1 MRKNIKGQNSA
12 STEVDEKKFKGNL
25 RTNSSRCYMCPR
37 EHGSA
42 TSSWYLSVL
51 SGCEPVSPGS
61 RPHRMGF
68 HTHGRRWSRSP
79 HSPRK
84 PAIPFRSI
92 PFQSNK
98 ERRNMKQSLGRSLE
112 LLFLVLQRPCRKR
125 PRLVPR
131 LETATK
137 CLSHQLVAIAIP
149 EGLRAMLY
157 VQVIASFVG
166 GEDALQGTSLLSFYH
181 YIILSINI
189 SQESA
194 LVLILSDPPPV
205 GLCKTPPHKYCLLD
219 TNNTVSKRSLTHQM
233 SAGGHVKKL
242 QRLAAPLNKNET
254 PTTKHPR
261 GCVRVVEKR
270 GYSSHRI

>member
-1 MRKNIKGQNSA
+1 MRKKSRVTSELTAVDATCAPGNMVLRRHLGIDQYCLAANLSHLEVVHIVWA
-12 STEVDEKKFKGNL
+12 STHTAGVGHAVHTVHANL
-25 RTNSSRCYMCPR
+25 PF
-37 EHGSA
+37 H
-42 TSSWYLSVL
+42 SV
-51 SGCEPVSPGS
+51 P
-61 RPHRMGF
+61 F
-68 HTHGRRWSRSP
+68 H
-79 HSPRK
+79 
-84 PAIPFRSI
+84 
-92 PFQSNK
+92 SNK

-149 EGLRAMLY
+149 EGLRAMLC